1 MKNFWLDKMHVGF
14 ILDGNG
20 RWAANKSLPRSIGH
34 KKGAEN
40 VEDILKSCKEL
51 GISHVTLYAFST
63 ENWSRPVF
71 EIKALMKLFHY
82 YLKKKLTMLYQEN
95 VKVVIIGDITPFP
108 KFIKNYIINLEEL
121 TKNNDGMSLNL
132 AMNYGG
138 RSEIVR
144 ATKGIV
150 KAVSEGTIS
159 AEDLDEQ
166 LFSQY
171 LYTKGQKDPDLIIRT
186 AGEKRLSNFLLWQ
199 SAYSELYFV
208 DKNWPDF
215 NQTDLIDALDHYKS
229 RKRKYGSLE
238 VSEKTTRERV
248 I

>member
-1 MKNFWLDKMHVGF
+1 MHIGF

-20 RWAANKSLPRSIGH
+20 RWASNKSLPRSIGH

-40 VEDILKSCKEL
+40 VEDILKSCKDL
-51 GISHVTLYAFST
+51 GISNVTLYAFST

-82 YLKKKLTMLYQEN
+82 YLKKKLTSLYQEN
-95 VKVVIIGDITPFP
+95 VKVVIIGDINPFP
-108 KFIKNYIINLEEL
+108 KVIKGYIKNLEEL
-121 TKNNDGMSLNL
+121 TKNNDGMVLNL

-150 KAVSEGTIS
+150 KAVSDGIIKIKNLD
-159 AEDLDEQ
+159 EDL
-166 LFSQY
+166 FAQY
-171 LYTKGQKDPDLIIRT
+171 LYTNGQKDPDLIIRT

-199 SAYSELYFV
+199 SAYSELYFI

-215 NQTDLIDALDHYKS
+215 NRTDLIDALEHYKS

-238 VSEKTTRERV
+238 ISEKTVRKQV

>member
-1 MKNFWLDKMHVGF
+1 MHVGF

-20 RWAANKSLPRSIGH
+20 RWASNKSLPRSIGH

-40 VEDILKSCKEL
+40 VEDILKSCRDL
-51 GISHVTLYAFST
+51 GISNVTLYAFST
-63 ENWSRPVF
+63 ENWARPVF

-82 YLKKKLTMLYQEN
+82 YLKKKLTSLYQEN
-95 VKVVIIGDITPFP
+95 VKVVIIGDINPFP
-108 KFIKNYIINLEEL
+108 KVIKGYIKNLEEL
-121 TKNNDGMSLNL
+121 TKNNDGMVLNL

-150 KAVSEGTIS
+150 KAVSDGTINI
-159 AEDLDEQ
+159 ENLDEE
-166 LFSQY
+166 LFAQY
-171 LYTKGQKDPDLIIRT
+171 LYTNDQRDPDLIIRT

-199 SAYSELYFV
+199 SAYSELYFI

-215 NQTDLIDALDHYKS
+215 NRTDLIDALDHYKS

-238 VSEKTTRERV
+238 VNEKAARKQV

>member
-1 MKNFWLDKMHVGF
+1 MHVGF

-40 VEDILKSCKEL
+40 VETILKSCRDL
-51 GISHVTLYAFST
+51 GISNVTLYAFST
-63 ENWSRPVF
+63 ENWNRPVF
-71 EIKALMKLFHY
+71 EVKALMKLFHY
-82 YLKKKLTMLYQEN
+82 YLKKKLTTLYQEN
-95 VKVVIIGDITPFP
+95 VKVVIIGDVRPFP
-108 KFIKNYIINLEEL
+108 KVIRDYIKNLEEL
-121 TKNNDGMSLNL
+121 TKNNDGMLLNL

-144 ATKGIV
+144 ATRGIV
-150 KAVSEGTIS
+150 KWFSDGKIKLK
-159 AEDLDEQ
+159 DIDEK
-166 LFSQY
+166 LFAKH
-171 LYTKGQKDPDLIIRT
+171 LYTNGENDPDLIIRT

-208 DKNWPDF
+208 EKNWPDF
-215 NQTDLIDALDHYKS
+215 NREDLIEALNEFNS
-229 RKRKYGSLE
+229 RKRRYGSLE
-238 VSEKTTRERV
+238 TKEKTNRNQV

>member
-1 MKNFWLDKMHVGF
+1 MHVGF

-20 RWAANKSLPRSIGH
+20 RWAASKSLPRSIGH

-40 VEDILKSCKEL
+40 VEAILKSCKNL
-51 GISHVTLYAFST
+51 GIATVTLYAFST

-71 EIKALMKLFHY
+71 EVKALMKLFHY

-95 VKVVIIGDITPFP
+95 VKVVIIGEITPFP
-108 KFIKNYIINLEEL
+108 KVIKDYIKNLEEL
-121 TKNNDGMSLNL
+121 TKNNDGMLLNL

-150 KAVSEGTIS
+150 AAVSNGIIKV
-159 AEDLDEQ
+159 EDIDEN
-166 LFSQY
+166 LFSQH
-171 LYTKGQKDPDLIIRT
+171 LYTHGQNDPDLIIRT

-208 DKNWPDF
+208 EKNWPDF
-215 NQTDLIDALDHYKS
+215 TQSDLVEALNYFNS
-229 RKRKYGSLE
+229 RKRKFGSLE
-238 VSEKTTRERV
+238 TVEKSVRNRVS
-248 I
+248 

>member
-1 MKNFWLDKMHVGF
+1 MHVGF

-20 RWAANKSLPRSIGH
+20 RWAAGKSLPRSIGH

-40 VEDILKSCKEL
+40 VEAILKSCKNL
-51 GISHVTLYAFST
+51 GIATVTLYAFST

-71 EIKALMKLFHY
+71 EVKALMKLFHY

-95 VKVVIIGDITPFP
+95 VKVVIIGDIKPFP
-108 KFIKNYIINLEEL
+108 KVIKDYIKNLEEL
-121 TKNNDGMSLNL
+121 TKNNDGMCLNL

-138 RSEIVR
+138 RSEIVK
-144 ATKGIV
+144 ATKEIV
-150 KAVSEGTIS
+150 KAIS
-159 AEDLDEQ
+159 DGIIRINDIDEH

-171 LYTKGQKDPDLIIRT
+171 LYTHGQNDPDLIIRT

-208 DKNWPDF
+208 EKNWPDF
-215 NQTDLIDALDHYKS
+215 TQSDLVEALNYFNS
-229 RKRKYGSLE
+229 RKRKFGSLE
-238 VSEKTTRERV
+238 TVEKSVRNRVS
-248 I
+248 